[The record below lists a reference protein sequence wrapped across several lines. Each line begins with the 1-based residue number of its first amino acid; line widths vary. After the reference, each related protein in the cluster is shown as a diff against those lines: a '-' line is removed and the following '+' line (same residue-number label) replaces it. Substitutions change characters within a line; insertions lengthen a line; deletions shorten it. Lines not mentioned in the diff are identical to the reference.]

1 MSQVLAHVMDALD
14 IETFLACGSEE
25 EGKSLA
31 LALMKELGF
40 QDSDIVFIQFAGPG
54 ARVRVRAY
62 INRPGDAYPWLSV
75 AKCAGEVQS

>member
-14 IETFLACGSEE
+14 IETFLACESEE

-31 LALMKELGF
+31 LALMKDLGF

-62 INRPGDAYPWLSV
+62 INRPGDAYPWLSFE
-75 AKCAGEVQS
+75 KCAGEVRV